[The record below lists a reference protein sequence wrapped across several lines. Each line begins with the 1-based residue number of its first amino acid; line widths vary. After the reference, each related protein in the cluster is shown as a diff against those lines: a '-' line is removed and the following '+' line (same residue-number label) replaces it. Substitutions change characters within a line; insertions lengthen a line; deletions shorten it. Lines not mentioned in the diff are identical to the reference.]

1 MSGETVEPTNKVF
14 QAHPAKDWIEKA
26 LVVILHSSSVTRT
39 LCNTTWIRR
48 KSWPQMPT
56 GRRRN
61 LRVAD
66 LFSGCGGLSLG
77 AFEAARVN
85 GLKPKV
91 VLAVDLDE
99 TALGVYRANFRV
111 NSKTARI
118 ADITKLFAGRLA
130 ANLTP
135 VEKKLREKCGRVDLL
150 VAGPPC
156 QGHSDLNNSSRR
168 RDPRNSLY
176 LRVVRAAKVLKPSVV
191 LIENVPAVVHDKGR
205 VVARAKSGLEKL
217 GYQVEGDLIEA
228 VKIGLAQTRRRHL
241 LVAVRAGKPDFG
253 FIEELKVKKPKTV
266 RDYIGDLV
274 GLNGSRVP
282 LFDFAS
288 GMSKRNRTRVRFLY
302 ENNRYD
308 LPNHRRPECHHDDH
322 SYVSMYGRLRWTKPA
337 QTITSG
343 FGSMGQGR
351 FLHPSQRRTLT
362 PHEAARLQGFPD
374 FFKFSTVS
382 ARTALQTTIGNAV
395 PPKLGAVFVDHLIR
409 AGHL

>member
-1 MSGETVEPTNKVF
+1 M
-14 QAHPAKDWIEKA
+14 PA
-26 LVVILHSSSVTRT
+26 
-39 LCNTTWIRR
+39 
-48 KSWPQMPT
+48 

-91 VLAVDLDE
+91 VFAVDLDE

-111 NSKTARI
+111 NSKTART
-118 ADITKLFAGRLA
+118 ADVTKLFAGRLGTH
-130 ANLTP
+130 LTP
-135 VEKKLREKCGRVDLL
+135 VEKKLRKKCGRVDLL

-176 LRVVRAAKVLKPSVV
+176 LRVVRAAKVLQPRVV

-205 VVARAKSGLEKL
+205 VVARAKNGLEKL
-217 GYQVEGDLIEA
+217 GYQVEGGLIEA

-253 FIEELKVKKPKTV
+253 FIEGLKVKKAKTV

-274 GLNGSRVP
+274 GLNGSRIP

-288 GMSKRNRTRVRFLY
+288 GMSKRNQARVRFLY

-308 LPNHRRPECHHDDH
+308 LPNHRRPECHHDEH

-374 FFKFSTVS
+374 FFKFSTVL

-395 PPKLGAVFVDHLIR
+395 PPKLAAVFVDHLIR